1 MQTAFRQ
8 ALRRIL
14 APPVFPE
21 DEDKTRAAAILNSI
35 GRITT
40 IVLVLRI
47 IAGTFFGQEF
57 ILGNVNLAF
66 LVTILII
73 ESALYISRWGYVK
86 IAGLLLITTV
96 WLGLSYLAWSSD
108 GIRDAAFFGYFV
120 PILMAGLIL
129 GERGII
135 GFVIASAFSGLALA
149 YAETNQLITLNALD
163 TPIEFVRDT
172 TAVFILTGAFLYWM
186 IKGLQNALDKS
197 RATAHELSLSN
208 RKLSTLQVDLEQ
220 RVEARTSE
228 LEKRASQLEAV
239 SSVARAIASV
249 QDLDTLLPAITKL
262 ISQQFGFYHAGI
274 FLLDE
279 KRENAILRASNSEGG
294 LQMIN
299 RQHRL
304 SVDHRSIV
312 GYSISRGEP
321 RIALDVGADAV
332 YFNNPDLPETRSEL
346 ALPLRVTEQI
356 IGSLDVQS
364 TQTDAFSTE
373 DISVLT
379 TLADQV
385 AIAIENARLFSEARD
400 ALNESRVLFEK
411 YTQQEW
417 STFARQ
423 VKQTGFIFDGKQVMP
438 LDNSIKREAA
448 KVVAQ
453 TGSLSLEKESAS
465 IGIPIKLR
473 GQTIGVLDVRSKKG
487 ARQWKQDEISILE
500 AAAERAA
507 LALENARL
515 VQSAQRRAA
524 RERAI
529 GDISTKIG
537 AVSNLESILQ
547 VAVEELGRKIGGA
560 TEVSLEITNN
570 DDGQIER

>member
-1 MQTAFRQ
+1 MQNAFRK
-8 ALRRIL
+8 LL

-21 DEDKTRAAAILNSI
+21 DEDKTRSAASLNIIGWSIAILLVF
-35 GRITT
+35 RILLG
-40 IVLVLRI
+40 I
-47 IAGTFFGQEF
+47 FFKREPIF
-57 ILGNVNLAF
+57 SDVNLSF
-66 LVTILII
+66 VVTILIT
-73 ESALYISRWGYVK
+73 ALTLYVSRQGYVR
-86 IAGLLLITTV
+86 IAGLILITTV
-96 WLGLSYLAWSSD
+96 WIGLSYLAWTSD
-108 GIRDAAFFGYFV
+108 GVRDAAVFGYFV
-120 PILMAGLIL
+120 PILMAGLLL
-129 GERGII
+129 GERGVI
-135 GFVIASAFSGLALA
+135 GFVIASALSGLGLA
-149 YAETNQLITLNALD
+149 YAETNQLVTLNALD
-163 TPIEFVRDT
+163 QPMEFVQD
-172 TAVFILTGAFLYWM
+172 AIIVFILTGVFLYWM
-186 IKGLQNALDKS
+186 IKGLQSALKKS
-197 RATAHELSLSN
+197 RATAYELSLSN
-208 RKLSTLQVDLEQ
+208 RQLSTLQVDLEQ

-249 QDLDTLLPAITKL
+249 QDLDTLLPTITKL
-262 ISQQFGFYHAGI
+262 IGQQFGFYHVGI

-279 KRENAILRASNSEGG
+279 KRENAVLRASNSEGG
-294 LQMIN
+294 LQMLK

-304 SVDHRSIV
+304 PVDHRSIV

-321 RIALDVGADAV
+321 RTALDVGVDAV
-332 YFNNPDLPETRSEL
+332 YFNNPDLPETRSEM
-346 ALPLRVTEQI
+346 ALPLRVTGQI

-373 DISVLT
+373 DISVLA

-400 ALNESRVLFEK
+400 ALKESRALFEK

-423 VKQTGFIFDGKQVMP
+423 VKQTGFVFDGKQVMP
-438 LDNSIKREAA
+438 LDNSVKREAA

-560 TEVSLEITNN
+560 TEVSLEITDN
-570 DDGQIER
+570 DGQIER